1 MNPSL
6 YIEKILTDTMGLELA
21 SMGKG
26 FLERT
31 REGLL
36 KKSGCSSLEDYVGL
50 LKSSPE
56 EQEKIIEAVVVPET
70 WFFRD
75 HGPFDYLKL
84 YLMDQGKQKT
94 GKEKT
99 RILSVPCSTGE
110 EPYSIVMTL
119 LEAGMSQKEFA
130 VDAVDLSENALTIAR
145 EGRYG
150 KGSFRGMTEEM
161 RRRYFY
167 QEDKER
173 NLRISEQVVS
183 GVRFYRDNLLRP
195 ASMAQMHA
203 YHVIFCRNLL
213 IYLNTKA
220 KETAFSHIDRL
231 LRPGGVLI
239 AGHAEVLFWRQ
250 RGYLLIDHP
259 RSFALRKP
267 LGKEE
272 KSCIPSPLSAPGKG
286 EMHPQREAQRGRS
299 LATMGKSRALIAPS
313 EDFKNHDNARP
324 LKEALLC
331 HTGLDKPA
339 PASRKPGESSN
350 GLKMLDSPGLRRN
363 DDREPE
369 REFFKALDVSLAET
383 LTRAR
388 SLADR
393 GEMEEAM
400 SLCRSYL
407 EKDRPC
413 AEVYY
418 LMGLIH
424 ESCDRDTEAEECYH
438 KSLYLDPDHLETLI
452 HAGLMYERH
461 HEHEKAALLKNRL
474 TRIERQRHD
483 NGN

>member
-6 YIEKILTDTMGLELA
+6 YIEKILTDTLGLDLS

-26 FLERT
+26 FMERT
-31 REGLL
+31 QEGLL
-36 KKSGCSSLEDYVGL
+36 KKSGCSSLEDYVAH

-56 EQEKIIEAVVVPET
+56 EEEKIIEAVVVPET

-75 HGPFDYLKL
+75 HGPFDYLKY

-94 GKEKT
+94 RKEKI

-119 LEAGMSQKEFA
+119 LEAGMSPEEFV
-130 VDAVDLSENALTIAR
+130 VDAVDLSENALRVAR
-145 EGRYG
+145 GGRYG

-161 RRRYFY
+161 RRSYFHP
-167 QEDKER
+167 EER
-173 NLRISEQVVS
+173 EVRISEQVVS

-195 ASMAQMHA
+195 ASMAQMQT

-213 IYLNTKA
+213 IYLHTKA

-250 RGYLLIDHP
+250 RGYLLVDHP
-259 RSFALRKP
+259 RSFALKKP
-267 LGKEE
+267 PVKEE
-272 KSCIPSPLSAPGKG
+272 RSCLPSPLPAPGRG
-286 EMHPQREAQRGRS
+286 EMYPRREAEREGYLR
-299 LATMGKSRALIAPS
+299 TVEKSQIVIAPHA
-313 EDFKNHDNARP
+313 DVKKHDQ
-324 LKEALLC
+324 E
-331 HTGLDKPA
+331 G
-339 PASRKPGESSN
+339 G
-350 GLKMLDSPGLRRN
+350 GI
-363 DDREPE
+363 
-369 REFFKALDVSLAET
+369 EFMIQ
-383 LTRAR
+383 AR

-393 GEMEEAM
+393 GELEEAL
-400 SLCRSYL
+400 SVCRRYL
-407 EKDRPC
+407 EKDHPC
-413 AEVYY
+413 AELYY

-424 ESCDRDTEAEECYH
+424 ESRDRVGEAEECYL
-438 KSLYLDPDHLETLI
+438 KALYLEPDHFETLI
-452 HAGLMYERH
+452 HAGLMYERRH
-461 HEHEKAALLKNRL
+461 DHEKATLFKNRV

>member
-6 YIEKILTDTMGLELA
+6 YIEKILTDTLGLDLS

-26 FLERT
+26 FMERT
-31 REGLL
+31 QEGLL
-36 KKSGCSSLEDYVGL
+36 KKSGCSSLEDYVAH

-56 EQEKIIEAVVVPET
+56 EEEKIIEAVVVPET

-75 HGPFDYLKL
+75 HGPFDYLKY

-94 GKEKT
+94 RKEKI

-119 LEAGMSQKEFA
+119 LEAGMSPEEFV
-130 VDAVDLSENALTIAR
+130 VDAVDLSENALRVAR
-145 EGRYG
+145 GGRYG

-161 RRRYFY
+161 RRSYFH
-167 QEDKER
+167 QEER
-173 NLRISEQVVS
+173 NVRISEQVVS

-195 ASMAQMHA
+195 ASMAQMQT

-213 IYLNTKA
+213 IYLHTKA

-250 RGYLLIDHP
+250 RGYLLVDHP
-259 RSFALRKP
+259 RSFALKKP
-267 LGKEE
+267 PVKEE
-272 KSCIPSPLSAPGKG
+272 RSCLPSPLPAPGRG
-286 EMHPQREAQRGRS
+286 EMYPRREAEREGYLR
-299 LATMGKSRALIAPS
+299 TVEKSQIVIAPHA
-313 EDFKNHDNARP
+313 DVKKHDQ
-324 LKEALLC
+324 E
-331 HTGLDKPA
+331 G
-339 PASRKPGESSN
+339 G
-350 GLKMLDSPGLRRN
+350 GI
-363 DDREPE
+363 
-369 REFFKALDVSLAET
+369 EFMIQ
-383 LTRAR
+383 AR

-393 GEMEEAM
+393 GELEEAL
-400 SLCRSYL
+400 SVCRRYL
-407 EKDRPC
+407 EKDHPC
-413 AEVYY
+413 AELYY

-424 ESCDRDTEAEECYH
+424 ESRDRVGEAEECYL
-438 KSLYLDPDHLETLI
+438 KALYLEPDHFETLI
-452 HAGLMYERH
+452 HAGLMYERRH
-461 HEHEKAALLKNRL
+461 DHEKATLFKNRV

>member
-6 YIEKILTDTMGLELA
+6 YIEKILTDTLGLELA

-56 EQEKIIEAVVVPET
+56 EKEKIIEAVVVPET

-84 YLMDQGKQKT
+84 YLLEQGKQKT
-94 GKEKT
+94 GKERI

-119 LEAGMSQKEFA
+119 LETGMSQKEFA
-130 VDAVDLSENALTIAR
+130 VDAVDLSENALRIAR

-161 RRRYFY
+161 RRSYFH
-167 QEDKER
+167 QEDEER
-173 NLRISEQVVS
+173 KLRISEQVVS
-183 GVRFYRDNLLRP
+183 GVRFYRDNLISP
-195 ASMAQMHA
+195 TSMAQMHT

-231 LRPGGVLI
+231 LCPGGVLI

-267 LGKEE
+267 PGKEE
-272 KSCIPSPLSAPGKG
+272 RNCILSPLPALGKG
-286 EMHPQREAQRGRS
+286 EMPPQREAQRGGS
-299 LATMGKSRALIAPS
+299 LGTVGKSRAFIVPP
-313 EDFKNHDNARP
+313 EDFKNHDDARP
-324 LKEALLC
+324 LKNALLC
-331 HTGLDKPA
+331 HSGLDQ
-339 PASRKPGESSN
+339 ESSN
-350 GLKMLDSPGLRRN
+350 GLKILDCEHESSISGFRRN

-369 REFFKALDVSLAET
+369 MEFFKALDASPAET
-383 LTRAR
+383 LLRAR

-393 GEMEEAM
+393 GEMEKAL

-424 ESCDRDTEAEECYH
+424 ESCDRDTEAEECYR

-452 HAGLMYERH
+452 HAGLMYERRH
-461 HEHEKAALLKNRL
+461 DHEKAALLRNRL
-474 TRIERQRHD
+474 ARIERQGHD

>member
-1 MNPSL
+1 
-6 YIEKILTDTMGLELA
+6 MGLELA

-26 FLERT
+26 FMERT

-56 EQEKIIEAVVVPET
+56 EQEKIIETVVVPET

-84 YLMDQGKQKT
+84 YLLDQGRQKT
-94 GKEKT
+94 GKERI

-119 LEAGMSQKEFA
+119 LEAGMSSKEFA
-130 VDAVDLSENALTIAR
+130 VDAVDLSENALRIAR

-161 RRRYFY
+161 RRSYFH
-167 QEDKER
+167 QEAGER
-173 NLRISEQVVS
+173 NLRISEQVIS

-195 ASMAQMHA
+195 TSIPQMHI

-213 IYLNTKA
+213 IYLHTKA
-220 KETAFSHIDRL
+220 KETVFSHIDRL

-272 KSCIPSPLSAPGKG
+272 RSCISAPLPAPGKG
-286 EMHPQREAQRGRS
+286 EMHPQRESQREGS
-299 LATMGKSRALIAPS
+299 LGTEGKTRAFIAPS
-313 EDFKNHDNARP
+313 DDFKNHD
-324 LKEALLC
+324 
-331 HTGLDKPA
+331 
-339 PASRKPGESSN
+339 
-350 GLKMLDSPGLRRN
+350 
-363 DDREPE
+363 DREHE
-369 REFFKALDVSLAET
+369 REIIKALDASPAET
-383 LTRAR
+383 LLRAR

-393 GEMEEAM
+393 GEMEEAL

-424 ESCDRDTEAEECYH
+424 ESCDRDTEAEECYR

-452 HAGLMYERH
+452 HAGLMYERRH
-461 HEHEKAALLKNRL
+461 DHEKAALLKNRL

>member
-6 YIEKILTDTMGLELA
+6 YIEKILTDTLGLDLA

-26 FLERT
+26 FMERT
-31 REGLL
+31 QEGLL
-36 KKSGCSSLEDYVGL
+36 KKSGCSSLEDYVTR
-50 LKSSPE
+50 LKLSPGE
-56 EQEKIIEAVVVPET
+56 KEKIIEAVVVPET

-75 HGPFDYLKL
+75 RGPFDYLKF
-84 YLMDQGKQKT
+84 YLLDQGKQKT
-94 GKEKT
+94 SKEKI

-119 LEAGMSQKEFA
+119 LEAGMSPKEFT
-130 VDAVDLSENALTIAR
+130 VDAVDLSENALRIAR
-145 EGRYG
+145 GGMYG

-161 RRRYFY
+161 RRSYFH
-167 QEDKER
+167 QEDEDRKV
-173 NLRISEQVVS
+173 RISEQVVS

-195 ASMAQMHA
+195 SSMPQMQT

-213 IYLNTKA
+213 IYMHTKA

-231 LRPGGVLI
+231 LRPGGMLI

-250 RGYLLIDHP
+250 RGYLLVDHP

-272 KSCIPSPLSAPGKG
+272 GSCIPSPLPAPGRG
-286 EMHPQREAQRGRS
+286 EMHLRREAERGGS
-299 LATMGKSRALIAPS
+299 LGTVEKSQVLIAPQA
-313 EDFKNHDNARP
+313 DFKKHDQ
-324 LKEALLC
+324 E
-331 HTGLDKPA
+331 G
-339 PASRKPGESSN
+339 G
-350 GLKMLDSPGLRRN
+350 GM
-363 DDREPE
+363 
-369 REFFKALDVSLAET
+369 EFMIQ
-383 LTRAR
+383 AR

-393 GEMEEAM
+393 GKMEEAL
-400 SLCRSYL
+400 SVCRRYL
-407 EKDRPC
+407 EADQPC

-424 ESCDRDTEAEECYH
+424 ESCDRDTEAEECYR
-438 KSLYLDPDHLETLI
+438 KSLYLDPDHFETLI
-452 HAGLMYERH
+452 HAGLMYERRH
-461 HEHEKAALLKNRL
+461 DHEKAALLKNRL

>member
-6 YIEKILTDTMGLELA
+6 YVEKILTDTLGLELS

-50 LKSSPE
+50 LKSSPGE
-56 EQEKIIEAVVVPET
+56 IEKIIEAVVVPET

-75 HGPFDYLKL
+75 HGPFDYLKH
-84 YLMDQGKQKT
+84 YLLDKEKQKT
-94 GKEKT
+94 GKEKI

-119 LEAGMSQKEFA
+119 LEAGMAPEEFA
-130 VDAVDLSENALTIAR
+130 VDAVDLSENALSVAR
-145 EGRYG
+145 GGRYG
-150 KGSFRGMTEEM
+150 KGSFRGMNEELG
-161 RRRYFY
+161 RRYFH
-167 QEDKER
+167 QEDREF
-173 NLRISEQVVS
+173 LLSEQVVAR
-183 GVRFYRDNLLRP
+183 VRFYRDNLLRP
-195 ASMAQMHA
+195 TSMAQMPT
-203 YHVIFCRNLL
+203 YQVIFCRNLL
-213 IYLNTKA
+213 IYLHTKA

-250 RGYLLIDHP
+250 RGYLLVDHP

-272 KSCIPSPLSAPGKG
+272 QSRVPSPPRSPERGDK
-286 EMHPQREAQRGRS
+286 HPPREAERGGS
-299 LATMGKSRALIAPS
+299 LGT
-313 EDFKNHDNARP
+313 
-324 LKEALLC
+324 
-331 HTGLDKPA
+331 
-339 PASRKPGESSN
+339 PGESRTVIATPADLRKNDEDGGGERITGASEGPQEGAGAVSQDPIRARN
-350 GLKMLDSPGLRRN
+350 GDAP
-363 DDREPE
+363 P
-369 REFFKALDVSLAET
+369 AEI
-383 LTRAR
+383 LIRAR

-393 GEMEEAM
+393 GEMEKAL

-407 EKDRPC
+407 ERDRPC
-413 AEVYY
+413 ADVYY

-424 ESCDRDTEAEECYH
+424 ESRARDTEAEECYR

-452 HAGLMYERH
+452 HAGLMYERRH
-461 HEHEKAALLKNRL
+461 DHEKAALLKNRL
-474 TRIERQRHD
+474 TRIERQRQPRLSPPLEGEGVTFSSSSSRGGHTR
-483 NGN
+483 